1 MIFEEQLLGVL
12 SENRVNVLL
21 TNPCA
26 RLQTILNLLSE
37 TDEFDVLE
45 ITREEHGVGIAAGAY
60 MAGMKPAMLIQSTG
74 IGNILNTIAS
84 LTLTYQFP
92 LLIIASWRGVI
103 DEPIAAQNI
112 FGRAVEKL
120 LTALKIETH
129 IIDENS
135 DISTFKEKILEVYVQ
150 RKVLVLLCSPRVWTK
165 SQDMYS
171 EKTFEVSHPKHYQE
185 EVKQKNSNVNPS
197 MTRIDVFKDLTDNM
211 TKKDLI
217 IANIGFPAR
226 ELYHVNDQSHFF
238 YMTGSFGQVSA
249 IGIGIARYQPNKQI
263 YVLEGDGSMLMSP
276 GILPMIAAYSP
287 NNLTIICLNNGSY
300 GSTGNQPTLY
310 NLGFIDFRIVTHGFG
325 FQPSKIINIS
335 DRSDLMKLLPN
346 LSDYQFI
353 QIFIRPL
360 NAEVGKI
367 PLTPKEIGDRFMNS
381 ISD

>member
-1 MIFEEQLLGVL
+1 M
-12 SENRVNVLL
+12 
-21 TNPCA
+21 
-26 RLQTILNLLSE
+26 
-37 TDEFDVLE
+37 
-45 ITREEHGVGIAAGAY
+45 
-60 MAGMKPAMLIQSTG
+60 
-74 IGNILNTIAS
+74 
-84 LTLTYQFP
+84 
-92 LLIIASWRGVI
+92 ASWRGVI
-103 DEPIAAQNI
+103 DEPIAAQKI
-112 FGRAVEKL
+112 FGRVVEKL
-120 LTALKIETH
+120 LTALDIETH
-129 IIDENS
+129 IIDES
-135 DISTFKEKILEVYVQ
+135 TDIASFGDKILQVYEQ

-165 SQDMYS
+165 SQDLYS
-171 EKTFEVSHPKHYQE
+171 EKTFEVSHLKHYQE
-185 EVKQKNSNVNPS
+185 EVKQKNCTVNPS
-197 MTRIDVFKDLTDNM
+197 MTRIDVLKDLTDNM

-276 GILPMIAAYSP
+276 GILPMITAYSP

-310 NLGFIDFRIVTHGFG
+310 NLGFIDFSIVVHGFG
-325 FQPSKIINIS
+325 FQPSKFANIS
-335 DRSDLMKLLPN
+335 DRSNLMALVPN

-381 ISD
+381 MSD